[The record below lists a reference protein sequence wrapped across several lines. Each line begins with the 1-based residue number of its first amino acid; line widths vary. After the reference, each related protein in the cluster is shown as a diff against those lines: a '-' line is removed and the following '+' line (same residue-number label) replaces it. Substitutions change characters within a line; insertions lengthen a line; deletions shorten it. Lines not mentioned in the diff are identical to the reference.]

1 MQAELLHFLGL
12 MRRAGKLSVGE
23 EGTGQAARVGK
34 ARLIL
39 LACDA
44 SDNARD
50 RAEGFARRSGAALV
64 RLRADKAALASA
76 LGVAGGAMAAV
87 CDAGFAR
94 ALLEKFPEDTER
106 L

>member
-1 MQAELLHFLGL
+1 MPDEMLRFLGL

-23 EGTGQAARVGK
+23 EGTGQAARAGK
-34 ARLIL
+34 AKLIL
-39 LACDA
+39 LASDA

-50 RAEGFARRSGAALV
+50 RAEGFARRGAAALV

-76 LGVAGGAMAAV
+76 LGVAGVAMAAV

-94 ALLEKFPEDTER
+94 ALLEKFPEDLER